1 MYLLMLRRLLVVD
14 KRFWVFFARSR
25 HAHPKARLGFVH
37 SLDVIVMVGFRV
49 GLVLANITRI
59 GLLLL

>member
-1 MYLLMLRRLLVVD
+1 MYLLMLRHLLVVD
-14 KRFWVFFARSR
+14 KRFWVVFARSR